1 MCRKQSGVEQGGRI
15 GWELICKLL
24 LYCGL
29 QGPFP
34 YEGEEDPDLINAGKS
49 VCLAIWG
56 EKVLGTRGYTQ
67 VFLMPLYREGD
78 SDHTGGRVFLL
89 Q

>member
-1 MCRKQSGVEQGGRI
+1 MK
-15 GWELICKLL
+15 
-24 LYCGL
+24 
-29 QGPFP
+29 
-34 YEGEEDPDLINAGKS
+34 GEEDPDLINAGKS